1 MSGQVRVTFFAGLA
15 TLLTSLAFTPVF
27 TVQTWFWPVLA
38 ALVLI
43 GGTGALLRRRSA
55 PAAVVILAQ
64 VAVTALWITLQY
76 APNAILGLV
85 PGPGAFR
92 DFSRLASAGATDA
105 QDYGTPV
112 PPTKGLEF
120 LTVLGTCTV
129 GLMVDALAVTFRRAA
144 LAGLPLLALYTV
156 PASVVNGGLNWLLFV
171 LAAVGYIALLIAE
184 GRDKL
189 SRWGRPLIPSSDPG
203 RAGRGTVAEVQTAP
217 FAAVGRRIGAAVI
230 GLAIVVPAA
239 FPLAND
245 ALTKGAGGLFGND
258 GKGGGNSKL
267 TTVDPL
273 VSLARNFFQRENLPV
288 MTVKSDATSG
298 SDLYMRMATLDKF
311 DGTQWRRST
320 TDVARLDRLPQAA
333 GLTKGVQRQIV
344 HSEIKTTK
352 NIESSFLPVP
362 YPLTDINISEGSWRV
377 DVNTQNI
384 LSARSS
390 RQIQDKNYET
400 TSLAIAPTANQL
412 ADASDAPSG
421 PGGPNANIA
430 NYLLVPSMPPIVG
443 RLAQQATKGAE
454 TPYDKALR
462 LQDWLRSSGGFTYN
476 ATSNHGG
483 TGSKAIETFLSDKV
497 GYCEQFAS
505 TMAVMARQLG
515 IPARVDVGF
524 TAGQAQ
530 EDGTYLITAHD
541 AHAWPELYFNTI
553 GWVRFEPTPLGGAGQ
568 GSASVP
574 AYASAPNQKAAIGA
588 PNGNDGAGADP
599 TQPGSEGGPGST
611 PTANGA
617 AQCKGLAGQALAQ
630 CQRDLGTN
638 NTGAGGVVGRDI
650 PLWVAIA
657 IPLLLALLVA
667 PSLLRI
673 GIRRRRY
680 RRARSDQVATANAA
694 WDELRDSARDLGY
707 SWTASETPRQASARL
722 ARKGK
727 LRHKHI
733 DALARLTTA
742 VEQARY
748 APLAGDTST
757 VIADVRAVRAGLARR
772 VGRGQRVRSVVLPA
786 STVVVLHWL
795 GERIADLLDAIDRSG
810 AAAKRRLLSVFR
822 RTRAAPGN

>member
-55 PAAVVILAQ
+55 PVAVVILAQ
-64 VAVTALWITLQY
+64 VGVTALWITLQY

-541 AHAWPELYFNTI
+541 AHAWPELYFNNI

>member
-112 PPTKGLEF
+112 PPTRGLEF

-239 FPLAND
+239 FPLADD
-245 ALTKGAGGLFGND
+245 ALTRGAGGLFGHD
-258 GKGGGNSKL
+258 GKGSGDRQL
-267 TTVDPL
+267 TTIDPL
-273 VSLARNFFQRENLPV
+273 VSLAKDFFSRENLPV
-288 MTVKSDATSG
+288 LSVKTDAPNP
-298 SDLYMRMATLDKF
+298 SDLYLRMATLDKF

-320 TDVARLDRLPQAA
+320 TDVDRLDRLPQAA
-333 GLTKGVQRQIV
+333 GLTDEVTRQIV
-344 HSEIKTTK
+344 HSEITTT
-352 NIESSFLPVP
+352 NNLESSFLPVP

-390 RQIQDKNYET
+390 RQIQDKNYKT
-400 TSLAIAPTANQL
+400 TSLAIAPTAKQL
-412 ADASDAPSG
+412 ADASGTPSG
-421 PGGPNANIA
+421 PGGPNANFA
-430 NYLLVPSMPPIVG
+430 NYLLVPSNLPSTVK
-443 RLAQQATKGAE
+443 RLAEQVTKGAQ

-462 LQDWLRSSGGFTYN
+462 LQDWLRNSGGFRYDI
-476 ATSNHGG
+476 TSNHGG
-483 TGSKAIETFLSDKV
+483 TSSSAIQTFLTDRA

-505 TMAVMARQLG
+505 TMAVMARILG

-524 TAGQAQ
+524 TAGERQS
-530 EDGTYLITAHD
+530 DGTYKVSSHD

-553 GWVRFEPTPLGGAGQ
+553 GWVRFEPTPLGPGRG
-568 GSASVP
+568 SVP
-574 AYASAPNQKAAIGA
+574 GYAAAPNQGVAIGA
-588 PNGNDGAGADP
+588 LNGGNSNNGDPTTEPSGADA
-599 TQPGSEGGPGST
+599 GST
-611 PTANGA
+611 PTANGV

-650 PLWVAIA
+650 PLWAAIA

-667 PSLLRI
+667 PSLLRM

-707 SWTASETPRQASARL
+707 SWTASETPRQAAARL

-727 LRHKHI
+727 LRHNHT

>member
-43 GGTGALLRRRSA
+43 GGVGALLRRRSA
-55 PAAVVILAQ
+55 PAALVILAQ
-64 VAVTALWITLQY
+64 VAVTAVWITLQY
-76 APNAILGLV
+76 APHAFLGLL

-92 DFSRLASAGATDA
+92 DFAHLASAGATDA

-112 PPTKGLEF
+112 PPTEGLEF

-129 GLMVDALAVTFRRAA
+129 GLLVDALAVTFRRAA

-189 SRWGRPLIPSSDPG
+189 SRWGRPLIPSSDFG

-239 FPLAND
+239 FPLADD

-258 GKGGGNSKL
+258 GKGGGNSTV
-267 TTVDPL
+267 TTINPL
-273 VSLARNFFQRENLPV
+273 VSLRTDFFRRDNLPILR
-288 MTVKSDATSG
+288 MQTNARDG
-298 SDLYMRMATLDKF
+298 SNVYLRMATLDKF
-311 DGTQWRRST
+311 DGTDWARSDT
-320 TDVARLDRLPQAA
+320 RVERLDRLPQPA
-333 GLTKGVQRQIV
+333 GLATEIQRQTVQTQIT
-344 HSEIKTTK
+344 TTK
-352 NIESSFLPVP
+352 NVESSFLPVP
-362 YPLTDINISEGSWRV
+362 YPLTNIDISEGSWRV

-384 LSARSS
+384 LSARST
-390 RQIQDKNYET
+390 RQIQDKRYAV
-400 TSLAIAPTANQL
+400 TSLAIAPTAQQL
-412 ADASDAPSG
+412 ADAAGSPDASFARYLTY
-421 PGGPNANIA
+421 PNSLPQRVKDLANE
-430 NYLLVPSMPPIVG
+430 
-443 RLAQQATKGAE
+443 ATKDAK

-462 LQDWLRSSGGFTYN
+462 LQDWLRNSGGFQYD
-476 ATSNHGG
+476 TSQRG
-483 TGSKAIETFLSDKV
+483 TSSDAILRFLTVRK

-505 TMAVMARQLG
+505 TMAVMARYLG
-515 IPARVDVGF
+515 IPARVNVGF
-524 TAGQAQ
+524 TAGQKQ
-530 EDGTYLITAHD
+530 PDGTYLVSSHD
-541 AHAWPELYFNTI
+541 AHAWPELYFKSI
-553 GWVRFEPTPLGGAGQ
+553 GWVRFEPTPIGGAGQAGQ
-568 GSASVP
+568 GSANVP
-574 AYASAPNQKAAIGA
+574 AYAAAPNQVAAIGTQ
-588 PNGNDGAGADP
+588 NGGNGGTGSGPSASSSDGGA
-599 TQPGSEGGPGST
+599 GST
-611 PTANGA
+611 PTASGA
-617 AQCKGLAGQALAQ
+617 AQCKGLGGQALAQ

-650 PLWVAIA
+650 PLW
-657 IPLLLALLVA
+657 LLIVIVLALVLLVA
-667 PSLLRI
+667 PSLIRI
-673 GIRRRRY
+673 GIRQRRY

-707 SWTASETPRQASARL
+707 SWTTSETPRQAAARL

-733 DALARLTTA
+733 EALTRLTTA

-748 APLAGDTST
+748 APRAGDTSW

-772 VGRGQRVRSVVLPA
+772 VGRGQRVRAVVFPA
-786 STVVVLHWL
+786 STIVVLHWL
-795 GERIADLLDAIDRSG
+795 GERIADLLDAIDRG
-810 AAAKRRLLSVFR
+810 GTAAKRRLLSVFR
-822 RTRAAPGN
+822 RTRPAA

>member
-1 MSGQVRVTFFAGLA
+1 MTGQVRVTFFAGLA

-64 VAVTALWITLQY
+64 VAVTALWITLRY
-76 APNAILGLV
+76 APDALLGLV
-85 PGPGAFR
+85 PGPGALR

-129 GLMVDALAVTFRRAA
+129 GLLVDALAVTFRRAA

-156 PASVVNGGLNWLLFV
+156 PASVVDGGLNWLLFV

-230 GLAIVVPAA
+230 GLAIVVPAV
-239 FPLAND
+239 FPLADD

-258 GKGGGNSKL
+258 GKGGGNSQL

-273 VSLARNFFQRENLPV
+273 VSLNRDFFRRDNVQVL
-288 MTVKSDATSG
+288 TVKTNAPNP
-298 SDLYMRMATLDKF
+298 SDLYLRMATLDKF

-320 TDVARLDRLPQAA
+320 AGVDRLNRLPPPA
-333 GLTKGVQRQIV
+333 GLTDPIPRQTV
-344 HSEIKTTK
+344 HTEIDTTG

-362 YPLTDINISEGSWRV
+362 YPLTEIDIPEGSWRV

-390 RQIQDKNYET
+390 RQIQNKNYTT
-400 TSLAIAPTANQL
+400 TSLAIAPTAEQL
-412 ADASDAPSG
+412 AKAASSSSQEFAKYVVLPDGLPAT
-421 PGGPNANIA
+421 
-430 NYLLVPSMPPIVG
+430 V
-443 RLAQQATKGAE
+443 RTTAQQVTKGAE
-454 TPYDKALR
+454 TPYDQALR
-462 LQDWLRSSGGFTYN
+462 LQDWLRSSGGFRYDT
-476 ATSNHGG
+476 TSNHGG
-483 TGSKAIETFLSDKV
+483 TGSSAIETFLTDRA

-505 TMAVMARQLG
+505 TMAVMARALG

-524 TAGQAQ
+524 TSGERQP
-530 EDGTYLITAHD
+530 DNTYKVTSHD

-553 GWVRFEPTPLGGAGQ
+553 GWVRFEPTPLGPGRG
-568 GSASVP
+568 SVP
-574 AYASAPNQKAAIGA
+574 GYASAPNQSTAIGTDS
-588 PNGNDGAGADP
+588 NNSGTGNEPTAEPSDGGA
-599 TQPGSEGGPGST
+599 GST
-611 PTANGA
+611 PTASGA
-617 AQCKGLAGQALAQ
+617 AQCKGLGGQALAQ
-630 CQRDLGTN
+630 CQRELGTG

-650 PLWVAIA
+650 PLWLLIA
-657 IPLLLALLVA
+657 IVFALVLLIA

-707 SWTASETPRQASARL
+707 AWTASETPRQAAARL

-727 LRHKHI
+727 LRHKHTE
-733 DALARLTTA
+733 ALTRLTTA

-748 APLAGDTST
+748 APRTGDTSM
-757 VIADVRAVRAGLARR
+757 VIADVRTVRAGLARR
-772 VGRGQRVRSVVLPA
+772 VGRGQRVRAVVLPA

-795 GERIADLLDAIDRSG
+795 GERIADLLDAIDRGG
-810 AAAKRRLLSVFR
+810 AAAKRRFLSVFR
-822 RTRAAPGN
+822 RTRAAHGS

>member
-1 MSGQVRVTFFAGLA
+1 MTGQVRVTFFAGLA

-55 PAAVVILAQ
+55 PAALVILAQ
-64 VAVTALWITLQY
+64 VAVTALWITWQY
-76 APNAILGLV
+76 APHAFLGLV

-239 FPLAND
+239 FPLADD

-258 GKGGGNSKL
+258 GKGSGDRKVTTLNPL
-267 TTVDPL
+267 T
-273 VSLARNFFQRENLPV
+273 SLRNNFFQPKNVPIMTMKTDTTDGSNLYLR
-288 MTVKSDATSG
+288 A
-298 SDLYMRMATLDKF
+298 ATLDKF
-311 DGTQWRRST
+311 DGTDWTRSDT
-320 TDVARLDRLPQAA
+320 AVDRLDQLPRPA
-333 GLTKGVQRQIV
+333 GLTEKIRQEAI
-344 HSEIKTTK
+344 HTEITTTK

-384 LSARSS
+384 LSWRSS
-390 RQIQDKNYET
+390 RQIQDKNYKT
-400 TSLAIAPTANQL
+400 TSLAIAPTAEQL
-412 ADASDAPSG
+412 ANAAGSPG
-421 PGGPNANIA
+421 PEFAKYISLPNG
-430 NYLLVPSMPPIVG
+430 LPGTVKE
-443 RLAQQATKGAE
+443 LAQQHTEGAQ

-462 LQDWLRSSGGFTYN
+462 LQDWLRNSGEFHYDI
-476 ATSNHGG
+476 SPSIQRRG
-483 TGSKAIETFLSDKV
+483 TGLTAIEQFLQDKR

-505 TMAVMARQLG
+505 MMAVMARSLG

-524 TAGQAQ
+524 TAGQRQ
-530 EDGTYLITAHD
+530 PDGKTYVVSSHD
-541 AHAWPELYFNTI
+541 AHAWPELYFDTI
-553 GWVRFEPTPLGGAGQ
+553 GWVRFEPTPFGEGGQ
-568 GSASVP
+568 GTATVP
-574 AYASAPNQKAAIGA
+574 AYATAPNQKAATGA
-588 PNGNDGAGADP
+588 TNGNNGGSTEP
-599 TQPGSEGGPGST
+599 TQSASPGGAGST
-611 PTANGA
+611 PTSTSTAQ
-617 AQCKGLAGQALAQ
+617 QCKGLAGQALAA
-630 CQRDLGTN
+630 CQRDLGTS
-638 NTGAGGVVGRDI
+638 NTGGGVVGRDI
-650 PLWVAIA
+650 PLWMVILIA
-657 IPLLLALLVA
+657 LALVLLVA

-707 SWTASETPRQASARL
+707 SWTASETPRQAAARL

-727 LRHKHI
+727 LRHNHTE
-733 DALARLTTA
+733 ALARLTTA

-748 APLAGDTST
+748 APRTGDTST

-772 VGRGQRVRSVVLPA
+772 VGRGQQVRSVVLPA